1 MLETPVTSA
10 PIVASFLAGL
20 PAYRA
25 GIPPLTRGVEVGLAH
40 GFLLVGPFYKLGPLR
55 DTDVALECGSLAAAT
70 LVIILTVCLTIYGI
84 AQFQLRASCAERRVA
99 SVCKTQGE
107 TPETKR
113 TLTGRVM
120 AADSLQT
127 ADGWANFAAGF
138 FVGAES
144 GVLWAYLCLS
154 GALLAF

>member
-84 AQFQLRASCAERRVA
+84 AQFQ
-99 SVCKTQGE
+99 GE